1 MLPNFLQSALWSYDL
16 KKMAKSRDKKIIITQ
31 ILNHGT
37 WPQIQWLL
45 KNYSSKEIKRIL
57 KNPSRGVW
65 QADVINY
72 WEKIFNLRLPK
83 NKADKALFSL
93 YAK

>member
-1 MLPNFLQSALWSYDL
+1 MLPNFLQTALWSYNL
-16 KKMAKSRDKKIIITQ
+16 KRMTKNRYKNVIITQ
-31 ILNHGT
+31 ILNYGT

-45 KNYSSKEIKRIL
+45 KNYSSKEIKDVL

-65 QADVINY
+65 RADVINY
-72 WEKIFNLRLPK
+72 WEKIFNIRLPK
-83 NKADKALFSL
+83 NKVDKALFSL

>member
-1 MLPNFLQSALWSYDL
+1 MLPNFLQSALWSYNL
-16 KKMAKSRDKKIIITQ
+16 KSVKKNFHKKIIITQ
-31 ILNHGT
+31 ILNYGT

-45 KNYSSKEIKRIL
+45 KNYSSKEIKEVL
-57 KNPSRGVW
+57 KNPDRGVW

-72 WEKIFNLRLPK
+72 WKKIFNIRLPK
-83 NKADKALFSL
+83 KKVDKALFSL